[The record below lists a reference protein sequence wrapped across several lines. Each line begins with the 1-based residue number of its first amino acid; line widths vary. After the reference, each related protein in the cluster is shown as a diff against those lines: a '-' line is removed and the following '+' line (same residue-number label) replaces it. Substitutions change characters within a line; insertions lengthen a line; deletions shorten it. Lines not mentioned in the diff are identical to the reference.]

1 MLLWYVGCGHNIHS
15 SSDLAIDL
23 IINISTTGI
32 YLLIVHAYSTN
43 IIFTNQLIR
52 CWVRWFMLYSPLY
65 ASLAAIRSRAM
76 QCKTSNISNRIYS
89 ATCAM
94 CIIQLDNHKRLAF
107 TIYTIF
113 FETRSTSVHIFF
125 FILLFISVGSKY
137 TRAREIQLIGYF
149 VSIFS
154 SILLF
159 FSIWIRIIPIA
170 RCGISIV
177 SPFIICDRNA
187 QL

>member
-1 MLLWYVGCGHNIHS
+1 MKLWYVGCGHNIHS

-94 CIIQLDNHKRLAF
+94 CIIQLDNHMRLAF
-107 TIYTIF
+107 TIYTFF

-125 FILLFISVGSKY
+125 FHSSFHFGWQQIYEGKRDTANWIFRFYFFIYS
-137 TRAREIQLIGYF
+137 T
-149 VSIFS
+149 
-154 SILLF
+154 F
-159 FSIWIRIIPIA
+159 FFNLNSYYSD
-170 RCGISIV
+170 C
-177 SPFIICDRNA
+177 
-187 QL
+187 